1 MCVCLFGVQKLWQSV
16 VCVALMSTLDR
27 NVLLLPGCMCQ
38 SHCGQRLV
46 GEEGGREE
54 REGRGEGREGRREGG
69 KKGGKGGKKGGSEG
83 GKEEEREKGREVRK
97 K

>member
-1 MCVCLFGVQKLWQSV
+1 MQKLWQSV
-16 VCVALMSTLDR
+16 VYVEPMSTLDR

-46 GEEGGREE
+46 EGGGRE
-54 REGRGEGREGRREGG
+54 GGEGGKGRREGG
-69 KKGGKGGKKGGSEG
+69 KKGGKKGGNEG

>member
-16 VCVALMSTLDR
+16 VYVEPMSTLDR

-54 REGRGEGREGRREGG
+54 REGRGEGREGRREGREG
-69 KKGGKGGKKGGSEG
+69 KREG
-83 GKEEEREKGREVRK
+83 RREGVREERRKRGRKGER
-97 K
+97 